1 MNDITKLTTP
11 NIAHKTLAEQR
22 LDLQLRLQ
30 LNRRLLIYKFSGEE
44 MKNHFPRSTVMR
56 FLTQQTTLHILKKLA
71 FTAIG
76 IKTFTSVK
84 YGFSLWKFFRNRLS
98 QKDSSQSQPDFL
110 NR

>member
-44 MKNHFPRSTVMR
+44 MKKACN
-56 FLTQQTTLHILKKLA
+56 FL
-71 FTAIG
+71 
-76 IKTFTSVK
+76 
-84 YGFSLWKFFRNRLS
+84 
-98 QKDSSQSQPDFL
+98 PDEKG
-110 NR
+110 NYT